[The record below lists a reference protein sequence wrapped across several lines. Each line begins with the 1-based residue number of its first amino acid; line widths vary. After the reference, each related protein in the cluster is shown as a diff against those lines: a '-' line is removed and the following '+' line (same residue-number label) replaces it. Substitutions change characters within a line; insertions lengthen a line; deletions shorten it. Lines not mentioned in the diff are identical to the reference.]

1 MPLIRYLCLVGPAL
15 LGLLFLLSEPD
26 QKPSALPASERWTSA
41 DALRAMAHIGEPV
54 RDRERDIRFART
66 AIVSAA
72 RAEAA
77 QPAVLASQ
85 KPSLMNAE
93 ARMTPPA
100 ARRVRP
106 AKPHKARMAARS
118 RHIRAAVADNPQRI
132 ASDAFHAPSW

>member
-26 QKPSALPASERWTSA
+26 QKPSASSERWTSA

-54 RDRERDIRFART
+54 RDRDRDIRFART

-77 QPAVLASQ
+77 QPAVLAGQ

-93 ARMTPPA
+93 ARMAPPA
-100 ARRVRP
+100 ARRVRT
-106 AKPHKARMAARS
+106 AKSRKARIAARP
-118 RHIRAAVADNPQRI
+118 RHIRPAVAYHPQRI
-132 ASDAFHAPSW
+132 ASDVFHAPSW